1 MAQLASALRLGRRG
15 RRFESSHP
23 DHRKIDEDEKQD
35 VNDAGNPL
43 TLTNQFMNIIE
54 ILQSKPVLI
63 GLHLGFAIVGID
75 AFLWLLGK
83 LKDDGGSRRSWLVTA
98 WVGVAAFVL
107 SWLAGGY
114 YYVVYYG
121 TLVKPVIKSGVA
133 PWAHEIIMETKEH
146 IFLFVIPL
154 AMTVLFITMLE
165 KEDTERLKLRHL
177 TMWLTGAVVILGF
190 LIGAMGFVISA
201 AARWGVVN

>member
-1 MAQLASALRLGRRG
+1 MDIVA
-15 RRFESSHP
+15 
-23 DHRKIDEDEKQD
+23 
-35 VNDAGNPL
+35 
-43 TLTNQFMNIIE
+43 

-63 GLHLGFAIVGID
+63 GLHLGFAIIGID

-83 LKDDGGSRRSWLVTA
+83 LKGGGGSQKSRIVTA
-98 WVGVAAFVL
+98 AVGVLAFIA

-121 TLVKPVIKSGVA
+121 TLVKPVIKSGA
-133 PWAHEIIMETKEH
+133 ASWAHNIIMETKEH

-154 AMTVLFITMLE
+154 AVTVFFITLLPQE
-165 KEDTERLKLRHL
+165 EIERLGLRRATL
-177 TMWLTGAVVILGF
+177 WLCGTVAALGL

-201 AARWGVVN
+201 AARWGAIN

>member
-1 MAQLASALRLGRRG
+1 M
-15 RRFESSHP
+15 
-23 DHRKIDEDEKQD
+23 DI
-35 VNDAGNPL
+35 L
-43 TLTNQFMNIIE
+43 T

-83 LKDDGGSRRSWLVTA
+83 LKDDNSSHKSLIITA
-98 WVGVAAFVL
+98 LIGVVAFIG

-121 TLVKPVIKSGVA
+121 TLVKPVIKSSVA
-133 PWAHEIIMETKEH
+133 PWVHNIIMEVKEH

-154 AMTVLFITMLE
+154 AITTLFIAMLP
-165 KEDTERLKLRHL
+165 KEEMQRLGLHRL
-177 TMWLTGAVVILGF
+177 VLWLSGTVAILG
-190 LIGAMGFVISA
+190 LIIGAMGFVISA
-201 AARWGVVN
+201 TARWGVIN